1 LPCSLLAW
9 HAHAVSYFDG
19 KKGDYDKAKELYV
32 KALAIAKEKS
42 DIEAVRD
49 RLEDV
54 ETRDRT

>member
-1 LPCSLLAW
+1 M
-9 HAHAVSYFDG
+9 
-19 KKGDYDKAKELYV
+19 